1 MGFNLS
7 DKDLT
12 LLLAAINQKLADTE
26 DPQFGKS
33 VRSVASFAKKLIMS
47 ILIGVADNRE
57 DALEGARSA
66 FADCEIMINKA
77 YDLIDAF
84 VAASEGKVH

>member
-1 MGFNLS
+1 MEFNLN

-12 LLLAAINQKLADTE
+12 ILLAEINQKLADAE

-33 VRSVASFAKKLIMS
+33 IRSVASFATKLIMS
-47 ILIGVADNRE
+47 ILVGVADNRE
-57 DALEGARSA
+57 DALEGARST
-66 FADCEIMINKA
+66 FADCENMINKA

>member
-12 LLLAAINQKLADTE
+12 LLLAAINQKLADAE

-33 VRSVASFAKKLIMS
+33 VRSVASFANKLIMS
-47 ILIGVADNRE
+47 ILISVADNRE
-57 DALEGARSA
+57 DALEGARST

>member
-12 LLLAAINQKLADTE
+12 LLLAAINQKLADAE
-26 DPQFGKS
+26 DPQFGES
-33 VRSVASFAKKLIMS
+33 VRSVASFANKLIMN
-47 ILIGVADNRE
+47 ILISVADNRE